1 MIRNAEI
8 WEEWEREAIRSEP
21 IDLKRNLALLEA
33 MYDYARVIGAFPPA
47 NPLEGLETKI
57 KLARV
62 LSASTSARTDR
73 SGS

>member
-1 MIRNAEI
+1 MIRDI
-8 WEEWEREAIRSEP
+8 RFWEEWEREAIRSEP
-21 IDLKRNLALLEA
+21 VDLKRNLALLES
-33 MYDYARVIGAFPPA
+33 MFEYARVMGAFPPVD
-47 NPLEGLETKI
+47 PLEGIETKI